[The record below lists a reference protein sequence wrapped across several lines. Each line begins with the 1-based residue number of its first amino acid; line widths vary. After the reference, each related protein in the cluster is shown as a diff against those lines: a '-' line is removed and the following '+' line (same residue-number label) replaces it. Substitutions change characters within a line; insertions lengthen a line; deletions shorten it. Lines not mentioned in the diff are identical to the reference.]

1 MLLFDISL
9 KYTRSFEQKGKRTI
23 NWRMAIEKNMNKEKS
38 SEQPEAVEYKGV
50 FKRLAALLPGR
61 TPDTTESLE
70 QEIQEL
76 LEDGEEQGLITSL
89 EEKMINS
96 IFDFRDTMAGE
107 IMTPA
112 VEIEAA
118 EESTS
123 VADLVELFI
132 EKGFTRVPVYRDT
145 LDRIV
150 GILHVKNLLKIFK
163 PDSRDIPLSELLNPP
178 YFIDEKKLIVDLL
191 VEFQKRK
198 IHMALVT
205 DEFGSVRG
213 LVTIEDVL
221 EEIVGEIDDEY
232 DVDDRNEI
240 QELGQEII
248 LVQARVDIEEVEERF
263 GVEMP
268 EGPYES
274 VGGLVVHVLGRLA
287 VPGDQVDVGG
297 LRFLVQTASRRHIKV
312 VRITR
317 LTDAEA

>member
-1 MLLFDISL
+1 
-9 KYTRSFEQKGKRTI
+9 
-23 NWRMAIEKNMNKEKS
+23 MNKEKS

-96 IFDFRDTMAGE
+96 IFDFRDTMVGE

-123 VADLVELFI
+123 LADLVELFI

-150 GILHVKNLLKIFK
+150 GILHVKNLLKIFSPASK
-163 PDSRDIPLSELLNPP
+163 DIPLSELLNPP

-191 VEFQKRK
+191 VEFQKHK

-232 DVDDRNEI
+232 DVDDHDEI
-240 QELGQEII
+240 QEVDQETI

-274 VGGLVVHVLGRLA
+274 VGGLVVHLLGRLA

-312 VRITR
+312 VRISR
-317 LTDAEA
+317 LIDAEA

>member
-1 MLLFDISL
+1 
-9 KYTRSFEQKGKRTI
+9 
-23 NWRMAIEKNMNKEKS
+23 MNKEKS
-38 SEQPEAVEYKGV
+38 SEPPEPTEYKGV
-50 FKRLAALLPGR
+50 FKRLADLLPGR

-76 LEDGEEQGLITSL
+76 LEEGEEQGLITSL

-123 VADLVELFI
+123 LADLVELFI

-145 LDRIV
+145 LDRVV
-150 GILHVKNLLKIFK
+150 GILHVKNLLKIFSPASK
-163 PDSRDIPLSELLNPP
+163 DILLSELLNPP

-198 IHMALVT
+198 IHMALVS

-213 LVTIEDVL
+213 LVTLEDVL

-232 DVDDRNEI
+232 DVDDRSEI
-240 QELGQEII
+240 QELGQETI
-248 LVQARVDIEEVEERF
+248 LVQARADIEEVEERF

-268 EGPYES
+268 EGSYES

>member
-1 MLLFDISL
+1 
-9 KYTRSFEQKGKRTI
+9 
-23 NWRMAIEKNMNKEKS
+23 MNKEKS

-123 VADLVELFI
+123 LADLVELFI
-132 EKGFTRVPVYRDT
+132 KKGFTRVPVYRDT

-150 GILHVKNLLKIFK
+150 GILHVKNLLKIFSPASK
-163 PDSRDIPLSELLNPP
+163 NIPLSELLNPP

-198 IHMALVT
+198 IHMALVI

-232 DVDDRNEI
+232 DVDDHDEI
-240 QELGQEII
+240 QEVDQETI

-268 EGPYES
+268 DGPYES
-274 VGGLVVHVLGRLA
+274 VGGLVVHLLGRLA

-317 LTDAEA
+317 LIDEGA

>member
-1 MLLFDISL
+1 
-9 KYTRSFEQKGKRTI
+9 
-23 NWRMAIEKNMNKEKS
+23 MNKEKI
-38 SEQPEAVEYKGV
+38 SEQSEAVEYKGV

-70 QEIQEL
+70 HEIQEL
-76 LEDGEEQGLITSL
+76 LEEGEEQGLITSL
-89 EEKMINS
+89 EERMINS
-96 IFDFRDTMAGE
+96 IFDFRDTRVGE

-118 EESTS
+118 DESTS
-123 VADLVELFI
+123 LAELVELFI

-150 GILHVKNLLKIFK
+150 GILHVKNLLKIFSPASK
-163 PDSRDIPLSELLNPP
+163 DVPLSELLNPS

-205 DEFGSVRG
+205 DEFGSIRG
-213 LVTIEDVL
+213 LVTLEDVL
-221 EEIVGEIDDEY
+221 EEIVGEIDDEH
-232 DVDDRNEI
+232 DVDDHDEI
-240 QELGQEII
+240 QELGQETI

-263 GVEMP
+263 GIEMP

-274 VGGLVVHVLGRLA
+274 VGGLVVHLLGRLA

-297 LRFLVQTASRRHIKV
+297 LRFLVQTASKRHIKV

-317 LTDAEA
+317 LTNDEA

>member
-1 MLLFDISL
+1 
-9 KYTRSFEQKGKRTI
+9 
-23 NWRMAIEKNMNKEKS
+23 MNKEKS
-38 SEQPEAVEYKGV
+38 SEPPEPTEYKGV
-50 FKRLAALLPGR
+50 FKRLADLLPGR

-76 LEDGEEQGLITSL
+76 LEEGEEQGLITSL

-123 VADLVELFI
+123 VAELVELFI

-145 LDRIV
+145 LDRVV
-150 GILHVKNLLKIFK
+150 GILHVKNLLKIFSPASK
-163 PDSRDIPLSELLNPP
+163 DIRLSELLNPP

-198 IHMALVT
+198 IHMALVS

-213 LVTIEDVL
+213 LVTLEDVL

-240 QELGQEII
+240 QELGQETI

-287 VPGDQVDVGG
+287 VPGDQVDVGE

>member
-1 MLLFDISL
+1 MS
-9 KYTRSFEQKGKRTI
+9 
-23 NWRMAIEKNMNKEKS
+23 KEKS
-38 SEQPEAVEYKGV
+38 SEQSEVVEYKGV

-70 QEIQEL
+70 HEIQEL

-89 EEKMINS
+89 EERMINS

-123 VADLVELFI
+123 VADLVDLFI

-232 DVDDRNEI
+232 DVDDHDEI
-240 QELGQEII
+240 QEVDKETI

-317 LTDAEA
+317 LIDAEA

>member
-1 MLLFDISL
+1 
-9 KYTRSFEQKGKRTI
+9 
-23 NWRMAIEKNMNKEKS
+23 MNKEKA
-38 SEQPEAVEYKGV
+38 SEQSEVVEYKGV

-70 QEIQEL
+70 HEIQEL

-89 EEKMINS
+89 EERMINS

-123 VADLVELFI
+123 VADLVDLFI

-198 IHMALVT
+198 VHMALVT

-232 DVDDRNEI
+232 DVDDHDEI
-240 QELGQEII
+240 QEVDQETI

-312 VRITR
+312 VRISR
-317 LTDAEA
+317 LIDEGA

>member
-1 MLLFDISL
+1 
-9 KYTRSFEQKGKRTI
+9 
-23 NWRMAIEKNMNKEKS
+23 MNKEKS
-38 SEQPEAVEYKGV
+38 SEQSEVVEYKGV

-70 QEIQEL
+70 HEIQEL

-89 EEKMINS
+89 EERMINS

-118 EESTS
+118 EESIS
-123 VADLVELFI
+123 VTDLVDLFI

-191 VEFQKRK
+191 VEFQKLK

-232 DVDDRNEI
+232 DVDDHDEI
-240 QELGQEII
+240 QEVDQETI
-248 LVQARVDIEEVEERF
+248 LVQASVDIEEVEERF

-317 LTDAEA
+317 LIDEGV

>member
-1 MLLFDISL
+1 
-9 KYTRSFEQKGKRTI
+9 
-23 NWRMAIEKNMNKEKS
+23 MNKEKS
-38 SEQPEAVEYKGV
+38 SEPPESTEYKGV
-50 FKRLAALLPGR
+50 FKRLAELLHRR

-123 VADLVELFI
+123 LADLVELFI

-145 LDRIV
+145 LDRVV
-150 GILHVKNLLKIFK
+150 GILHVKNLLKIFSPASK
-163 PDSRDIPLSELLNPP
+163 DIRLSELLNPP

-198 IHMALVT
+198 IHMALVS

-213 LVTIEDVL
+213 LVTLEDVL

-240 QELGQEII
+240 QELGQETI

-263 GVEMP
+263 GMEMP

>member
-1 MLLFDISL
+1 
-9 KYTRSFEQKGKRTI
+9 
-23 NWRMAIEKNMNKEKS
+23 MNKEKS

-118 EESTS
+118 EESTA
-123 VADLVELFI
+123 VADLVDLFI
-132 EKGFTRVPVYRDT
+132 EKGFTRVPVYKET
-145 LDRIV
+145 LDHVV

-163 PDSRDIPLSELLNPP
+163 PDSRNIPLSELLNPP

-240 QELGQEII
+240 QEVDQETI

-274 VGGLVVHVLGRLA
+274 VGGLVVHSLGRLA

-297 LRFLVQTASRRHIKV
+297 LRFLVQTASKRHIKV

-317 LTDAEA
+317 LIDEGA

>member
-1 MLLFDISL
+1 
-9 KYTRSFEQKGKRTI
+9 
-23 NWRMAIEKNMNKEKS
+23 MNKEKS
-38 SEQPEAVEYKGV
+38 SEPPEPTEYKGV
-50 FKRLAALLPGR
+50 FKRLADLLPGR

-76 LEDGEEQGLITSL
+76 LEEGEEQGLITSL

-145 LDRIV
+145 LDRVV
-150 GILHVKNLLKIFK
+150 GILHVKNLLKIFSPASK
-163 PDSRDIPLSELLNPP
+163 DIRLSELLNPP

-198 IHMALVT
+198 IHMALVS

-213 LVTIEDVL
+213 LVTLEDVL

-240 QELGQEII
+240 QELGQETI

-287 VPGDQVDVGG
+287 GPGDQVDVGG

>member
-1 MLLFDISL
+1 
-9 KYTRSFEQKGKRTI
+9 
-23 NWRMAIEKNMNKEKS
+23 MNKEKQ
-38 SEQPEAVEYKGV
+38 SEQSESVEYKGV

-70 QEIQEL
+70 LEIQEL
-76 LEDGEEQGLITSL
+76 LEEGEEQGLITSL
-89 EEKMINS
+89 EERMINS
-96 IFDFRDTMAGE
+96 IFDFRDTRVGE

-123 VADLVELFI
+123 LAEMVELFI
-132 EKGFTRVPVYRDT
+132 EKGFTRVPVYRET
-145 LDRIV
+145 LDRVV
-150 GILHVKNLLKIFK
+150 GILHVKNLLKIFSPASK
-163 PDSRDIPLSELLNPP
+163 DIPLSELLNPP
-178 YFIDEKKLIVDLL
+178 FFIDEKKLIVDLL

-205 DEFGSVRG
+205 DEFGSIRG

-221 EEIVGEIDDEY
+221 EEIVGEIEDEH
-232 DVDDRNEI
+232 DVDDHDEI
-240 QELGQEII
+240 QELGQETI

-274 VGGLVVHVLGRLA
+274 VGGLVVNLLGRLA
-287 VPGDQVDVGG
+287 IPGDQVEVGG
-297 LRFLVQTASRRHIKV
+297 LRFLVQTASKRHIKA

-317 LTDAEA
+317 ISDEGL

>member
-1 MLLFDISL
+1 
-9 KYTRSFEQKGKRTI
+9 
-23 NWRMAIEKNMNKEKS
+23 MNKEKI
-38 SEQPEAVEYKGV
+38 SEQSETVEYKGV

-70 QEIQEL
+70 HEIQEL
-76 LEDGEEQGLITSL
+76 LEGGEEQGLITSL
-89 EEKMINS
+89 EERMINS
-96 IFDFRDTMAGE
+96 IFDFRDTRVGE

-118 EESTS
+118 DESTS
-123 VADLVELFI
+123 LAELVELFI

-145 LDRIV
+145 LDHII
-150 GILHVKNLLKIFK
+150 GILHVKNLLKIFSPASK
-163 PDSRDIPLSELLNPP
+163 DVPLSELLNPS

-205 DEFGSVRG
+205 DEFGSIRG
-213 LVTIEDVL
+213 LVTLEDVL
-221 EEIVGEIDDEY
+221 EEIVGEIDDEH
-232 DVDDRNEI
+232 DVDDHDEI
-240 QELGQEII
+240 QELGQEAI

-274 VGGLVVHVLGRLA
+274 VGGLVVHLLGRLA

-297 LRFLVQTASRRHIKV
+297 LRFLVQTASKRHIKV

-317 LTDAEA
+317 LTNDEG

>member
-1 MLLFDISL
+1 
-9 KYTRSFEQKGKRTI
+9 
-23 NWRMAIEKNMNKEKS
+23 MNKEKS
-38 SEQPEAVEYKGV
+38 SEQAEAGEYKGV

-61 TPDTTESLE
+61 APDTTEALE
-70 QEIQEL
+70 HEIQEL
-76 LEDGEEQGLITSL
+76 LEEGEEQGLITSL
-89 EEKMINS
+89 EERMINS
-96 IFDFRDTMAGE
+96 IFDFRATMAGE

-112 VEIEAA
+112 VEIVAV

-123 VADLVELFI
+123 LADLVELFI
-132 EKGFTRVPVYRDT
+132 DKGFTRVPVYRDT
-145 LDRIV
+145 LDQIV
-150 GILHVKNLLKIFK
+150 GILHVKNLLKIFSPASK
-163 PDSRDIPLSELLNPP
+163 DISLSELLNPP

-198 IHMALVT
+198 IHMALVI

-213 LVTIEDVL
+213 LATIEDVL

-232 DVDDRNEI
+232 DVDERDEI
-240 QELGQEII
+240 QEVGQETI
-248 LVQARVDIEEVEERF
+248 LVQARVDIEEVEKRF
-263 GVEMP
+263 QVEMP

-297 LRFLVQTASRRHIKV
+297 LHFFVQTASRRHIKL

-317 LTDAEA
+317 LIDDEV

>member
-1 MLLFDISL
+1 
-9 KYTRSFEQKGKRTI
+9 
-23 NWRMAIEKNMNKEKS
+23 MNKEKS
-38 SEQPEAVEYKGV
+38 SEQPEAVENKGV
-50 FKRLAALLPGR
+50 FQRLAALLPGR

-123 VADLVELFI
+123 LADLVELFI

-150 GILHVKNLLKIFK
+150 GILHVKNLLKIFSPASK
-163 PDSRDIPLSELLNPP
+163 DIPLSELLNPP

-205 DEFGSVRG
+205 DEFGSIRG

>member
-1 MLLFDISL
+1 
-9 KYTRSFEQKGKRTI
+9 
-23 NWRMAIEKNMNKEKS
+23 MNKEKS
-38 SEQPEAVEYKGV
+38 SEPPEPTEYKGV
-50 FKRLAALLPGR
+50 FQRLADLLPGR

-76 LEDGEEQGLITSL
+76 LEEGEEQGLITSL

-118 EESTS
+118 DESTS
-123 VADLVELFI
+123 IAELVELFI

-145 LDRIV
+145 LDRVV
-150 GILHVKNLLKIFK
+150 GILHVKNLLKIFSPASK
-163 PDSRDIPLSELLNPP
+163 DIRLSELLNPP

-198 IHMALVT
+198 IHMALVS

-213 LVTIEDVL
+213 LVTLEDVL

-240 QELGQEII
+240 QELGQETI

>member
-1 MLLFDISL
+1 
-9 KYTRSFEQKGKRTI
+9 
-23 NWRMAIEKNMNKEKS
+23 MNKEKI
-38 SEQPEAVEYKGV
+38 SEQSETVEYKGV

-70 QEIQEL
+70 HEIQEL
-76 LEDGEEQGLITSL
+76 LEEGEEQGLITSL
-89 EEKMINS
+89 EERMINS
-96 IFDFRDTMAGE
+96 IFDFRDTRVGE

-118 EESTS
+118 DESTS
-123 VADLVELFI
+123 LAELVELFI

-145 LDRIV
+145 LDHIV
-150 GILHVKNLLKIFK
+150 GILHVKNLLKIFSPASK
-163 PDSRDIPLSELLNPP
+163 DVPLSELLNPS

-205 DEFGSVRG
+205 DEFGSIRG
-213 LVTIEDVL
+213 LVTLEDVL
-221 EEIVGEIDDEY
+221 EEIVGEIDDEH
-232 DVDDRNEI
+232 DVDDHDEI
-240 QELGQEII
+240 QELGQEAI

-263 GVEMP
+263 GMEMP

-274 VGGLVVHVLGRLA
+274 VGGLVVHLLGRLA

-297 LRFLVQTASRRHIKV
+297 LRFLVQTASKRHIKV

-317 LTDAEA
+317 LTNDEA

>member
-1 MLLFDISL
+1 
-9 KYTRSFEQKGKRTI
+9 
-23 NWRMAIEKNMNKEKS
+23 MNKEKI
-38 SEQPEAVEYKGV
+38 SEQSETVEYKGV

-70 QEIQEL
+70 HEIQEL
-76 LEDGEEQGLITSL
+76 LEEGEEQGLITSL
-89 EEKMINS
+89 EERMINS
-96 IFDFRDTMAGE
+96 IFDFRDTRVGE

-118 EESTS
+118 DESTS
-123 VADLVELFI
+123 LAELVELFI

-145 LDRIV
+145 LDHIV
-150 GILHVKNLLKIFK
+150 GILHVKNLLKIFSPASK
-163 PDSRDIPLSELLNPP
+163 DVPLSELLNPS
-178 YFIDEKKLIVDLL
+178 YFVDEKKLIVDLL

-205 DEFGSVRG
+205 DEFGSIRG
-213 LVTIEDVL
+213 LVTLEDVL
-221 EEIVGEIDDEY
+221 EEIVGEIDDEH
-232 DVDDRNEI
+232 DVDDHDEI
-240 QELGQEII
+240 QELGQETI

-274 VGGLVVHVLGRLA
+274 VGGLVVHLLGRLA

-297 LRFLVQTASRRHIKV
+297 LRFLVQTASKRHIKV

-317 LTDAEA
+317 LTNDEA

>member
-1 MLLFDISL
+1 
-9 KYTRSFEQKGKRTI
+9 
-23 NWRMAIEKNMNKEKS
+23 MNKDKQSES
-38 SEQPEAVEYKGV
+38 SEPEEHKGV
-50 FKRLAALLPGR
+50 FQRLAALLPGR
-61 TPDTTESLE
+61 TPDTTEALE

-76 LEDGEEQGLITSL
+76 LEEGEEQGLISSM

-96 IFDFRDTMAGE
+96 IFDFRETRVGE

-118 EESTS
+118 EEKTTF
-123 VADLVELFI
+123 ADLVELFI

-145 LDRIV
+145 LDNIV
-150 GILHVKNLLKIFK
+150 GILHVKNLLKIFSPSSK
-163 PDSRDIPLSELLNPP
+163 DIPLPELLNPS
-178 YFIDEKKLIVDLL
+178 YFVDEKKLIVDLL

-198 IHMALVT
+198 VHMALVL

-213 LVTIEDVL
+213 LVTLEDVL
-221 EEIVGEIDDEY
+221 EEIVGEIDDEH
-232 DVDDRNEI
+232 DVEDHDEI
-240 QELGQEII
+240 QELGLETI

-263 GVEMP
+263 HVEMP

-287 VPGDQVDVGG
+287 VSGDQVDVGG
-297 LRFLVQTASRRHIKV
+297 LRFLVQSASRRHIKM

-317 LTDAEA
+317 LTEDAA

>member
-1 MLLFDISL
+1 
-9 KYTRSFEQKGKRTI
+9 
-23 NWRMAIEKNMNKEKS
+23 MNKEKS
-38 SEQPEAVEYKGV
+38 SEQPETVEYKGV

-61 TPDTTESLE
+61 APDTTESLE
-70 QEIQEL
+70 HEIQEL

-89 EEKMINS
+89 EERMINS
-96 IFDFRDTMAGE
+96 IFDFRDTRAGE

-118 EESTS
+118 EETTA
-123 VADLVELFI
+123 VADLVDLFI
-132 EKGFTRVPVYRDT
+132 EKGFTRVPVYKET
-145 LDRIV
+145 LDRVV

-163 PDSRDIPLSELLNPP
+163 LDARDIPLSELLNPP

-198 IHMALVT
+198 IHMALVI
-205 DEFGSVRG
+205 DEFGSIRG

-232 DVDDRNEI
+232 DIDDHNEI
-240 QELGQEII
+240 QEVDQETI

-268 EGPYES
+268 EGTYES
-274 VGGLVVHVLGRLA
+274 VGGLVVHALGRLA

-297 LRFLVQTASRRHIKV
+297 LRFLVQTASRRHIKM
-312 VRITR
+312 VRISR
-317 LTDAEA
+317 MIDEKA

>member
-1 MLLFDISL
+1 
-9 KYTRSFEQKGKRTI
+9 
-23 NWRMAIEKNMNKEKS
+23 MNKEKS
-38 SEQPEAVEYKGV
+38 SEPPEPTEYKGV
-50 FKRLAALLPGR
+50 FKRLADLLPGR

-76 LEDGEEQGLITSL
+76 LEEGEEQGLITSL

-118 EESTS
+118 DESTS
-123 VADLVELFI
+123 VAELVELFI

-145 LDRIV
+145 LDRVV
-150 GILHVKNLLKIFK
+150 GILHVKNLLKIFSPASK
-163 PDSRDIPLSELLNPP
+163 DIRLSELLNPP

-198 IHMALVT
+198 IHMALVS

-213 LVTIEDVL
+213 LVTLEDVL

-240 QELGQEII
+240 QELGQETI